1 MKKII
6 VGTVAVI
13 TIGLGALFS
22 SGVPEIDR
30 MNPFLKEK
38 DVYVLFKGNEDSDP
52 ANGGKKHIYKL
63 NGVDASGEEKAIK
76 VMMDPP
82 QYLQK
87 NDYLKVLTKGKSA
100 MRVESVKEEAIPE
113 KAKEKLKK

>member
-6 VGTVAVI
+6 VGAVAVI

-38 DVYVLFKGNEDSDP
+38 EVYVLYKGDENSDP
-52 ANGGKKHIYKL
+52 TMGGKKHIYEL
-63 NGVDASGEEKAIK
+63 NGVDVSGEEKVIK

-82 QYLQK
+82 KYLPK
-87 NDYLKVLTKGKSA
+87 NDYLKVLVKGKSA
-100 MRVESVKEEAIPE
+100 MEVESVKEEAIPE